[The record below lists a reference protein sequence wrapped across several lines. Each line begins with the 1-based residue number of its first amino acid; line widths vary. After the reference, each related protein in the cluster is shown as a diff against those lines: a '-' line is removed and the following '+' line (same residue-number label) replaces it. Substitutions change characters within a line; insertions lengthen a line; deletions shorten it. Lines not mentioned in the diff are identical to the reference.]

1 MNHVFCIECGSK
13 IEYAYSKPKFC
24 SSCGSKCGGNHLEKK
39 EPKKF
44 IKKESLAEDETDID
58 FIPDID
64 KLSVDVESNGNNVFT
79 FGSLAGEKESPKTV
93 RSRGSKTIEDFIDD
107 TRSR

>member
-24 SSCGSKCGGNHLEKK
+24 SSCGSKCGGGHPEKK
-39 EPKKF
+39 ATSKF
-44 IKKESLAEDETDID
+44 VKKESLAEDETDVD

-64 KLSVDVESNGNNVFT
+64 RLSVDIESSGNNVFT
-79 FGSLAGEKESPKTV
+79 LGSLVGEKNSPKTV
-93 RSRGSKTIEDFIDD
+93 RSRGSRTIEDFIDD
-107 TRSR
+107 RRAK

>member
-1 MNHVFCIECGSK
+1 MNYVFCIECGNK

-24 SSCGSKCGGNHLEKK
+24 SSCGSKCAGGHIEK
-39 EPKKF
+39 ESQKKLV
-44 IKKESLAEDETDID
+44 KKESLAEDETDID

-64 KLSVDVESNGNNVFT
+64 KLSVDIESKGNNVFT
-79 FGSLAGEKESPKTV
+79 LGSLAGEKESTKTV

-107 TRSR
+107 RRSR